1 MLTRKAMPDN
11 HLPAGFTI
19 RPAKMDN
26 APEVTEL
33 MRAVDLALSG
43 KSDVDEEDIRSDWQ
57 TASFNLETDT
67 WVVLAPPPS
76 GQAQQIL
83 VGYAELWNRSQ
94 HAYLA
99 GDGYVHP
106 AYLGLGI
113 GSALM
118 RQVENRARQHIPLA
132 PPETRVFIRSGA
144 YGHDQAAIHLFE
156 QHGYT
161 PARYFWRMQIDL
173 AAPPPAAALPEGCR
187 LHKLSEVGPDIE
199 PVQRQIFETLEEAF
213 RDHWGYSP
221 WDYADWRNHH
231 VENASFDPS
240 LWYWIEADGQIA
252 AAAVNR
258 LRSGSGWV
266 SSLGVRQ
273 PWRRQGLAL
282 ALLHLAFADF
292 YQRGISRIALGVDA
306 SSPTGATRLY
316 EHAGM
321 RMVEQ
326 YIAFEKELRSGETIK
341 S

>member
-1 MLTRKAMPDN
+1 MSAD
-11 HLPAGFTI
+11 HLPGGFI
-19 RPAKMDN
+19 LRPACMDD
-26 APEVTEL
+26 ASEVTEL
-33 MRAVDLALSG
+33 MRAVDLALAG
-43 KSDVDEEDIRSDWQ
+43 ESDADEEETRSDWQ
-57 TASFNLETDT
+57 TPSFNLETDT
-67 WVVLAPPPS
+67 WLVLAPPPT
-76 GQAQQIL
+76 GQTQGKI

-106 AYLGLGI
+106 ACLGQGI
-113 GSALM
+113 GSALL
-118 RQVENRARQHIPLA
+118 RQIEIRARQHIPLA

-144 YGHDQAAIHLFE
+144 YGHDQAAIRLFE
-156 QHGYT
+156 QHSYT
-161 PARYFWRMQIDL
+161 PARYFWRMQVDL
-173 AAPPPAAALPEGCR
+173 ADPPPAVVLPEGCR
-187 LHKLSEVGPDIE
+187 LRKLAELGTDSEPL
-199 PVQRQIFETLEEAF
+199 QRQIFETLEEAF
-213 RDHWGYSP
+213 QDHWGYSP
-221 WDYADWRNHH
+221 WDYADWRSHH

-240 LWYWIEADGQIA
+240 LWCWIEVEGQIA

-258 LRSGSGWV
+258 LRSGAGWV

-282 ALLHLAFADF
+282 ALLHQAFGDF

-326 YIAFEKELRSGETIK
+326 FIALEKELRPGETTL